1 MGDYLIKGP
10 CIFIAFDEENN
21 EKSINVG
28 LISTVMGIRDSRVLL
43 SVNGCLI
50 DVVETRKFHG
60 EFKEMTSLGSEDP
73 IIFNF
78 AEVRF
83 DFKKLYRTYGRSELS
98 ITIYIPGLL
107 VHGGE
112 LGALV
117 DYGPLIIHVPERW
130 YEEMRSNEKEL

>member
-1 MGDYLIKGP
+1 MDNLVRGP
-10 CIFIAFDEENN
+10 RVFIAFDEENN
-21 EKSINVG
+21 ERNINVG
-28 LISTVMGIRDSRVLL
+28 LISTVTGIRDSRVLL

-50 DVVETRKFHG
+50 NATETRKFHG

-73 IIFNF
+73 SILNF

-117 DYGPLIIHVPERW
+117 DYGPLIVHVPERW